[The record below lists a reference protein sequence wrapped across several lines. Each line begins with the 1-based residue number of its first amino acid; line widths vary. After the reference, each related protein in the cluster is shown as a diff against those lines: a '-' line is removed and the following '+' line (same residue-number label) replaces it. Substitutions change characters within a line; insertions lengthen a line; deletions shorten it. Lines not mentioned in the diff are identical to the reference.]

1 MSEIKKSV
9 VTKVQPTGTWDTKR
23 EPIKTFFKFDIEMEN
38 GDTGEYSS
46 VNKEQDKFVEGQEVE
61 YEYLPHSDF
70 PKIKPYY
77 QRDTTNSTGGGYN
90 VNVSNQEPERIARS
104 VALKVASEQAIHRN
118 LAMKE
123 MLELSESFSIFI
135 LEGTIVPPKS
145 IAPPTEEEAPF

>member
-46 VNKEQDKFVEGQEVE
+46 VNQEQDKFVEGQEVE

-77 QRDTTNSTGGGYN
+77 QRQDSTGGGGYN

-104 VALKVASEQAIHRN
+104 VALKVASEQAVHLNI
-118 LAMKE
+118 AQQD
-123 MLELSESFSIFI
+123 MLELAKCFSTFI
-135 LEGTIVPPKS
+135 LEGTIVTPKGV
-145 IAPPTEEEAPF
+145 APTTEEKDPF